1 MEKKLKNLHPKNKF
15 NQEYDFTRLVKK
27 VPNLKHFLQSTPDK
41 RVSIDFSNPEAVF
54 YLNKALIEYGFDI
67 KGWDILEQSL
77 CPSIP
82 GRLNYIHYLADLIG
96 TKENKKI
103 KILDIGTGSSLV
115 YPILGTR
122 SYPWSFV
129 ATEVHQASLI
139 HAGKILSRNPGLDKV
154 IQLREQENPK
164 HILNGV
170 ILPGEYFD
178 AIMCN
183 PPFYKSKEDYLATVV
198 KKNKKLHQTEDN
210 FNANFQGLSNELW
223 CTGGEKKFITQLI
236 SESIQLKD
244 QIGICSSLVS
254 NKENLKP
261 LKAVLEYHNIK
272 GITVT
277 QMHQGNKINRILS
290 WELNKV

>member
-27 VPNLKHFLQSTPDK
+27 VPDLKHFLQQTPDK
-41 RVSIDFSNPEAVF
+41 RVSIDFSNPDAVF

-96 TKENKKI
+96 NKANKKV

-115 YPILGTR
+115 YPILGSRT
-122 SYPWSFV
+122 YGWSFV
-129 ATEVHQASLI
+129 ATEIHQASLN
-139 HAGKILSRNPGLDKV
+139 HAEKILSRNPGLDKN
-154 IQLREQENPK
+154 IQLRFQENPNQ
-164 HILNGV
+164 ILAGV
-170 ILPGEYFD
+170 IRAGEYLD
-178 AIMCN
+178 AVMCN
-183 PPFYKSKEDYLATVV
+183 PPFYKSKEDYLATVG
-198 KKNKKLHQTEDN
+198 KKNRKLHQVEEN
-210 FNANFQGLSNELW
+210 FHTNFKGLSNELW

-236 SESIQLKD
+236 TESIQFKD
-244 QIGICSSLVS
+244 QIGICSCLVS

-261 LKAVLEYHNIK
+261 LKAVLEYHKIK